1 MDYFDVSLVIIPIIA
16 VFLTAYMARE
26 NYLKNPRPT
35 TKHISYDNVTKK
47 IGKMWSADK
56 SNPLYM
62 DFEGGK
68 EYYQHTITVFNKGAK
83 IGLIKAIDVDD
94 NTSIKRFYIEIASG
108 EQYYPIHEPSP
119 CAIIPL
125 YPKQSIA
132 IFFVVSVD
140 KNKSNLDYKINIT
153 FDNDF
158 IKKDRHITNNSENK
172 INTSLE

>member
-1 MDYFDVSLVIIPIIA
+1 MEGILTLSIFLSFIA
-16 VFLTAYMARE
+16 ILITFLMAHE
-26 NYLKNPRPT
+26 NYLKNPRLII
-35 TKHISYDNVTKK
+35 KYISSDNVTKK
-47 IGKMWSADK
+47 IGKMYLADK

-62 DFEGGK
+62 DFGGGK

-83 IGLIKAIDVDD
+83 LGLIKAIDVDD
-94 NTSIKRFYIEIASG
+94 DTSIKRFYVEIAVG

-132 IFFVVSVD
+132 IFFVVSID

-158 IKKDRHITNNSENK
+158 IKKEKHITNKSENK
-172 INTSLE
+172 INKHLE